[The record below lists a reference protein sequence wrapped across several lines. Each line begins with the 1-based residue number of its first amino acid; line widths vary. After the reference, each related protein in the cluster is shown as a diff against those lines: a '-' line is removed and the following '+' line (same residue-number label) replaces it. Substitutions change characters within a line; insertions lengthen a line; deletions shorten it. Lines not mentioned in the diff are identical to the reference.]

1 MYSSS
6 ELHMAYTTFTRD
18 AGWGVGERSTEHR
31 DNGNLVGGD
40 GKQNHYMIWGNLELL
55 ITF

>member
-1 MYSSS
+1 
-6 ELHMAYTTFTRD
+6 MAYTTFTRD
-18 AGWGVGERSTEHR
+18 AGWGEGGRTGYGCNTEHR
-31 DNGNLVGGD
+31 DGGNLVGGD